1 MEFIDLAMKLP
12 DGQTINSSISAP
24 KGPSSP
30 VSSEKT
36 NISSS
41 TASITSPIPTQKQT
55 VSASQLEQLTN
66 TWGKVSSSQP
76 LSPEQVQR
84 LIEQGSALNKVQ
96 GETNTTKQAATA
108 PVLSD
113 QIKQLESQLKDNP
126 KAIAELKLFL
136 VKLETQQGL
145 LSLLSQSTMPKG
157 NHVLIS
163 QNTQGAWQ
171 LQSPSQGFSLTNLT
185 AQFSGSTL
193 TPPPIDL
200 SVLPSTGKLGVIP
213 QAIPSTLSTA
223 SLSSPPLTTIQSG
236 AVITAELAQSAILNS
251 GQSLEHK
258 LLKLAE
264 AAVQSIKPSTESPT
278 SSPAKSD
285 IVIAPDFKGRF
296 KQVEQQVNQW
306 VKQLVNEMPSLKQS
320 LSGQTTTSQP
330 TVNPPS
336 VNPPPVTSAASAQVS
351 NLNTLT
357 TGPGLSP
364 QADKTSAA
372 INSLLQTDSKSTA
385 AIVSNEDNKSWLIKN
400 QQQLLTA
407 FTKNLV
413 SNNSFIPNWSS
424 TGQFKNS
431 GELSELFN
439 LLLAPKMSPSE
450 GGKSIWPNN
459 LSAQSQLQQ
468 TLKTLVAHLP
478 DGEKDS
484 AQSQLLR
491 QILSLS
497 QGLMKLQHDQ
507 VHNRLGQQ
515 SDLSSP
521 LQMSLPYVHQDQV
534 QWADMEFKQSEFENE
549 NKEKTTGWHL
559 ILRFAQD
566 SPQSF
571 AVETQLKQNQL
582 AVVLWAAEKEQ
593 LKNLNSDISLLK
605 EKLNYAG
612 FNIESITSKH
622 GAPAKISKPIQQ
634 SLVDVHT

>member
-36 NISSS
+36 NIRSS
-41 TASITSPIPTQKQT
+41 TESITSPTHTQKQT

-66 TWGKVSSSQP
+66 TWGKVVSSQP

-84 LIEQGSALNKVQ
+84 LIEQGSALSKVQ
-96 GETNTTKQAATA
+96 GEITATKQATTA
-108 PVLSD
+108 LALSD
-113 QIKQLESQLKDNP
+113 QIKQLESQLKDSP

-157 NHVLIS
+157 NQVLIS
-163 QNTQGAWQ
+163 QNTQGTWQ
-171 LQSPSQGFSLTNLT
+171 LQSPSPGFSLTNLT
-185 AQFSGSTL
+185 AQFSSSTL

-200 SVLPSTGKLGVIP
+200 SVLPPTGKLGVTP
-213 QAIPSTLSTA
+213 QAIPSTLGTA
-223 SLSSPPLTTIQSG
+223 SLSSPPLTTIQTG
-236 AVITAELAQSAILNS
+236 AVITAESAQSAILNS

-264 AAVQSIKPSTESPT
+264 AAVQSFKPSAASTT
-278 SSPAKSD
+278 SSPTNSD
-285 IVIAPDFKGRF
+285 IAIAPDFKGRF
-296 KQVEQQVNQW
+296 KQVDQW

-320 LSGQTTTSQP
+320 LSGQTTTSQS
-330 TVNPPS
+330 TVNQ
-336 VNPPPVTSAASAQVS
+336 PPVTSALAAQASH
-351 NLNTLT
+351 LNTLT
-357 TGPGLSP
+357 PGSGLSP
-364 QADKTSAA
+364 QVDKTSAA
-372 INSLLQTDSKSTA
+372 INSLIQTGSQNTA
-385 AIVSNEDNKSWLIKN
+385 ATVSNEDNKSWLIKN
-400 QQQLLTA
+400 QQNLLTA

-424 TGQFKNS
+424 SGQFKNS

-439 LLLAPKMSPSE
+439 LLLAPKMNPSE

-468 TLKTLVAHLP
+468 TLQTLVAHLP

-515 SDLSSP
+515 LDISSP
-521 LQMSLPYVHQDQV
+521 LQMSLPYVHQNQV
-534 QWADMEFKQSEFENE
+534 QWADMEFKQSEFEND

-571 AVETQLKQNQL
+571 SVETQLKQNQL

-622 GAPAKISKPIQQ
+622 GEPAKISKPIQQ